1 MRLGVQS
8 GYPNRSRTKARKD
21 AKDFGHAFDAM
32 L

>member
-8 GYPNRSRTKARKD
+8 GYPNRSHTKPGKD